1 MLADLFDGSIKL
13 NLLASD
19 AFEPG
24 FHKFLVHV
32 DRSHRPKHLARLARL
47 DGNGEMRLGDL
58 GSLDASVLQ
67 ILGFAFRAAD
77 FQSLDL
83 LAIRSSNGCDFLG
96 RR

>member
-1 MLADLFDGSIKL
+1 MLVDLFDGSIKL

-58 GSLDASVLQ
+58 AAWTRRPPGLWLRVPRGGLSALICLR
-67 ILGFAFRAAD
+67 FARVSGTA
-77 FQSLDL
+77 
-83 LAIRSSNGCDFLG
+83 NFLG